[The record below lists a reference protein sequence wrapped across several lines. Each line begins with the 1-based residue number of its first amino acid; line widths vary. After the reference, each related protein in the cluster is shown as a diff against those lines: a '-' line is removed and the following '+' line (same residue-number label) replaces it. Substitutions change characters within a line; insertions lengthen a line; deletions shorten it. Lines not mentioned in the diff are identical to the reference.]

1 MFRKRSLR
9 VRFGLAISALVAL
22 VLVANGMVLAL
33 ANRRHLREDL
43 ERRAQAYARLSVG
56 PICEAYETYYAS
68 GYSKFR
74 ELLLETMRLNP
85 DLSRLTI
92 YDTGGR
98 LLFDSS
104 ELRGEL
110 IAPAPRASRV
120 RAGPQLLPALKG
132 LGVASWN
139 EAGARR
145 GSAPLFMVAVPY
157 VEEWGR
163 HRYSVVFAI
172 VYDSLAAAAREA
184 GQRIFWLSLA
194 SLGLGVFIAMLLARQ
209 SVGPLEALTRGA
221 QDLADGRLER
231 RIDLPAGDE
240 FGALAATFNQMA
252 ERLASTISDLETSN
266 EALGR
271 MNLDLQQLDRMKSD
285 LLANVSHEL
294 RTPLTAIQGFTEAID
309 DGLLGAV
316 NPQQRDALL
325 VVRRN
330 TRRLMKVIEQLL
342 GFSRLEA
349 GVVRLD
355 CSAFD
360 LAEVA
365 AQVVGSVRGGQG
377 GELNLRLDG
386 EPGLPLVWGDPARL
400 AQVIENLLTNAVKFT
415 PPGGE
420 IRVGLRRVGGEV
432 EVIVSDRGIGIPRQA
447 LEKVFERFYQVD
459 ASSTRRY
466 GGMGLGL
473 AIVRE
478 TLAAQQRE
486 ITVESEVGVGTT
498 FRFTLPVAG
507 VAVEEDA
514 AAEAAEEAA
523 AEKEE
528 EAVAAVEDAPAKE
541 EAAAAAPVE
550 EASA

>member
-1 MFRKRSLR
+1 MFRNRSLR

-110 IAPAPRASRV
+110 IAPAPRASRL
-120 RAGPQLLPALKG
+120 RAGPRLLPALKG
-132 LGVASWN
+132 LGVSSWN

-145 GSAPLFMVAVPY
+145 GGAPLYMVAVPY

-330 TRRLMKVIEQLL
+330 TGRLMKVIEQLL

-377 GELNLRLDG
+377 AELDLRLDS

-432 EVIVSDRGIGIPRQA
+432 DGEVEVTVADRGIGIPRQA
-447 LEKVFERFYQVD
+447 LGKVFERFYQVD

-498 FRFTLPVAG
+498 FRFSLPVAPLPE
-507 VAVEEDA
+507 VAL
-514 AAEAAEEAA
+514 
-523 AEKEE
+523 
-528 EAVAAVEDAPAKE
+528 AVPTEV
-541 EAAAAAPVE
+541 
-550 EASA
+550 AST